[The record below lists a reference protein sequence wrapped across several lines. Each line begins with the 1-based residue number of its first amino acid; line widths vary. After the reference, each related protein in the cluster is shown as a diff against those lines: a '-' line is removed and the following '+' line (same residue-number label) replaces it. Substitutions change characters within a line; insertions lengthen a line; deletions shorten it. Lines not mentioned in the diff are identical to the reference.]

1 MNNGHRVKSFGAPFR
16 FCFTLDTE
24 PDNLWDY
31 SPGCTFESFKRLPA
45 FHRKLTAAGARP
57 TYLTTSEVVESHL
70 GRSAIETCLGTGTCE
85 IGAHFH
91 TWTRQWPFEVTHLGN
106 PPIKAMGHRLDA
118 RVEAGMLAYTCEAIF
133 KSLGREPK
141 SFRGGR
147 WSFGPNTVRAL
158 HQCGIEVDSTFTP
171 GISWSDQSKSL
182 TDGADF
188 RTAPMSPHYLSKS
201 DYHTGPL
208 IELPIGSAAFPRP
221 VKAACRFPIIHKLLA
236 AVQQRKKLNQFSQG
250 LFHWLRESAG
260 VRIGYHWLRPT
271 DTSVADMRAVMLSLK
286 QRRCAVW
293 VFMVHSS
300 EIIPCRP
307 LPTGKDVSQFL
318 DRCLEGIH
326 VAMELGA
333 QPATLTE
340 AARWVRRHHLLK
352 PVGSEY
358 PQPGYPFLH
367 QLPGS
372 AAGLGVSFQKE
383 VQGS

>member
-1 MNNGHRVKSFGAPFR
+1 MHLQN
-16 FCFTLDTE
+16 
-24 PDNLWDY
+24 
-31 SPGCTFESFKRLPA
+31 FERLPA

-91 TWTRQWPFEVTHLGN
+91 TWTRKWPFEVTHLGN
-106 PPIKAMGHRLDA
+106 PPIKAIGHRLDA

-147 WSFGPNTVRAL
+147 WSFGPNTVQAL

-201 DYHTGPL
+201 DYRKAPL

-221 VKAACRFPIIHKLLA
+221 VKAAYRFSIITSCSRRSGSGRSLISLGKTC
-236 AVQQRKKLNQFSQG
+236 SIG
-250 LFHWLRESAG
+250 CESAG

-286 QRRCAVW
+286 QRRCAVG
-293 VFMVHSS
+293 VYGAFLRDHSV
-300 EIIPCRP
+300 PPVANGKRRQPVPRP
-307 LPTGKDVSQFL
+307 MP
-318 DRCLEGIH
+318 
-326 VAMELGA
+326 
-333 QPATLTE
+333 
-340 AARWVRRHHLLK
+340 
-352 PVGSEY
+352 
-358 PQPGYPFLH
+358 
-367 QLPGS
+367 
-372 AAGLGVSFQKE
+372 
-383 VQGS
+383 